1 VNLKTYQAFTMA
13 QALAAVKQDLG
24 SDAIILNT
32 RTFRRGGVW
41 GIGAK
46 LIVEVTATPAEP
58 QVTTPR
64 PSSAKAAGRPMPAV
78 AQKAYGSNIV
88 AKSSDDPDRE
98 RVKRLA
104 LAMEESHRRQVI
116 QPSASPVPT
125 DAFQI
130 KPSPTMFAIDPKP
143 EKPVAVPWPTA
154 ARRFVLASPETSRVP
169 DQTSPL
175 PPIGKSEETRKNRKD
190 RPPRRP
196 KTPGVVTDAM
206 QSELTAIKALV
217 GQVLQQQVRTKGT
230 AGPAMPKALFEMY
243 LKLVAQDVS
252 DELADQVVNAVQ
264 AELALAEL
272 ENEAAVRAAVLKHLA
287 AFIPA
292 ASEPCPAVVT
302 DGRPLTIVLVGPTG
316 VGKTTTV
323 AKLAATFK
331 LRHGK
336 KVGLITADTYRI
348 AAVEQ
353 LRTYA
358 SIIGIPLQVV
368 ASPADMKQAVESLS
382 NCDVVLIDT
391 AGRSQNDENRIAEL
405 TRIVTAAD
413 PHEVHLVLSSTAG
426 EKVLLK
432 EAEVFS
438 EVGIHRVVLTK
449 LDEAVSFG
457 MLVNVIR
464 QVGKQLSFVT
474 TGQEVPEHLEC
485 GRGERLAAL
494 ILGAPVHEP
503 SINAMVMPA

>member
-1 VNLKTYQAFTMA
+1 MNLKTYQAFTMA

-32 RTFRRGGVW
+32 RTFRRGGIM

-58 QVTTPR
+58 QATPR
-64 PSSAKAAGRPMPAV
+64 PPLGKAVNRPMPVV
-78 AQKAYGSNIV
+78 AQKAYGTAAV
-88 AKSSDDPDRE
+88 GKPHDDSD

-104 LAMEESHRRQVI
+104 LALEETHRRQTATPLSEVATV
-116 QPSASPVPT
+116 QETEVNPT
-125 DAFQI
+125 PPIIAV
-130 KPSPTMFAIDPKP
+130 SPKP
-143 EKPVAVPWPTA
+143 EKSIDLPLPSA
-154 ARRFVLASPETSRVP
+154 ARRFVLASTEPARPVVP
-169 DQTSPL
+169 TPARDQVARP
-175 PPIGKSEETRKNRKD
+175 EETRKSRKD
-190 RPPRRP
+190 RQPRRTKP
-196 KTPGVVTDAM
+196 PGGVTDAM
-206 QSELTAIKALV
+206 QSELNAIKSMV
-217 GQVLQQQVRTKGT
+217 GHVLQQQVRSKGT
-230 AGPAMPKALFEMY
+230 IGPAMPKALFDMY
-243 LKLVAQDVS
+243 LKLVSQDIS

-264 AELALAEL
+264 AELSADEL
-272 ENEAAVRAAVLKHLA
+272 ENASAVRAAVLKQLST
-287 AFIPA
+287 FIPA
-292 ASEPCPAVVT
+292 AAESVPGLT
-302 DGRPLTIVLVGPTG
+302 SDGRPLTIALVGPTG

-331 LRHGK
+331 LRHGR

-358 SIIGIPLQVV
+358 SIISVPLQVV
-368 ASPADMKQAVESLS
+368 SSPEEMRQSVRSLS
-382 NCDVVLIDT
+382 NCDVILIDT

-457 MLVNVIR
+457 MLINVIR

-494 ILGAPVHEP
+494 VLGAPVHE
-503 SINAMVMPA
+503 SATSAGVNAT